1 MTLIL
6 EGLGFLIILLGAAS
20 ADSQYALIP
29 GILIGVGILMMLS
42 GYWSERRYY

>member
-20 ADSQYALIP
+20 ADSQDALFP
-29 GILIGVGILMMLS
+29 GIMIGAGIVMMLI

>member
-1 MTLIL
+1 MTLIF

-20 ADSQYALIP
+20 ADSQDMLFP
-29 GILIGVGILMMLS
+29 GVMIGVGIVMMLL

>member
-20 ADSQYALIP
+20 ADSQDALIP
-29 GILIGVGILMMLS
+29 GILIGGGSLMMLI
-42 GYWSERRYY
+42 GYWRERRFY

>member
-20 ADSQYALIP
+20 ADSQDALFP
-29 GILIGVGILMMLS
+29 GIMIGVGIVMMLI
-42 GYWSERRYY
+42 GYWSERRFY